1 MGYNGIQCLT
11 LTAWYDTWICPKTA
25 DTLDAMAISQWDDDE
40 PLDLGA
46 PHFEKQTRVESK
58 SLKFLKN
65 QVVKLYPIISKYIP
79 MISMLLVK
87 KTMKYVDQKW
97 WKTINEP
104 INDSSIYS
112 QLTIELP
119 STTNFVALTCTEP
132 INVKKNKQKMCVYI
146 YIYKETI
153 NRIG

>member
-1 MGYNGIQCLT
+1 MGYNGIQCLN

-79 MISMLLVK
+79 MISPCYWLRKPWNMLTK
-87 KTMKYVDQKW
+87 NGEKPKM
-97 WKTINEP
+97 
-104 INDSSIYS
+104 
-112 QLTIELP
+112 LT
-119 STTNFVALTCTEP
+119 AL
-132 INVKKNKQKMCVYI
+132 
-146 YIYKETI
+146 
-153 NRIG
+153 